1 MYGLHEAL
9 VILEE
14 EGLENAWARHR
25 AMHEKLKAGLEAM
38 GLRYVVEE
46 SARLPQLNSIYVPE
60 GIDEAAA
67 APACWPNSIWKSAP
81 ASATCRARSGA
92 SA

>member
-25 AMHEKLKAGLEAM
+25 AMHESSRPGSKPWA
-38 GLRYVVEE
+38 
-46 SARLPQLNSIYVPE
+46 
-60 GIDEAAA
+60 
-67 APACWPNSIWKSAP
+67 
-81 ASATCRARSGA
+81 
-92 SA
+92 